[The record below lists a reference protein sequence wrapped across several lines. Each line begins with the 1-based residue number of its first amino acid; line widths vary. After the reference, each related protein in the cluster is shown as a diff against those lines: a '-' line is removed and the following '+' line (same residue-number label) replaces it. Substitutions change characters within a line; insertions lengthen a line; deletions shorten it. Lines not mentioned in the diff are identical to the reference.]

1 MTTPSRHDIIR
12 MSQQAGWSGLYF
24 TFNKPTGTADW
35 KMVKERLTV
44 PVTIEQVESFFH
56 AAYAAGAAAERQ
68 RWAEVKSYLVAARD
82 GSMSRNNSE
91 NLAGELLEQLE
102 RDIIEPAS
110 TAPVPVYCR
119 HQWVSTGA
127 MKPGECRCI
136 QCGTWGLITPASTS
150 PPQAGIEVWTET
162 T

>member
-1 MTTPSRHDIIR
+1 MTRPSRDDIICMAR
-12 MSQQAGWSGLYF
+12 VAGATPYTNRHYPDRPTH
-24 TFNKPTGTADW
+24 TFNP
-35 KMVKERLTV
+35 
-44 PVTIEQVESFFH
+44 EQLQRFFR
-56 AAYAAGAAAERQ
+56 AAYEAGAAAERQ

-91 NLAGELLEQLE
+91 TLAGELLEQLE

-150 PPQAGIEVWTET
+150 PHTPEASPGAPP
-162 T
+162 